1 VRLRANGRR
10 DRAFGR
16 HGSVVRPIGQPPAGR
31 RTYSEVSALA
41 VQRGGG
47 VLTAGTVADD
57 NALPGRRI
65 GRRFLVVARLRG

>member
-1 VRLRANGRR
+1 MRAIGR
-10 DRAFGR
+10 
-16 HGSVVRPIGQPPAGR
+16 PPVGR

-47 VLTAGTVADD
+47 VLTAGSVADD
-57 NALPGRRI
+57 NTLPGQRI